1 MTTTE
6 PTIQSVTAET
16 LMGYRSFTG
25 QMSDGTI
32 QRLFG
37 YYIDELSFAAQ
48 ELVGLTAEQAG
59 DLFHRRD
66 VAYLRS

>member
-1 MTTTE
+1 
-6 PTIQSVTAET
+6 
-16 LMGYRSFTG
+16 
-25 QMSDGTI
+25 MSDGTSVH
-32 QRLFG
+32 LFS

>member
-16 LMGYRSFTG
+16 SMGYRTFTG

-48 ELVGLTAEQAG
+48 ELVGLTVEQAG

>member
-16 LMGYRSFTG
+16 MWGYRTFTG
-25 QMSDGTI
+25 QMSDGTS
-32 QRLFG
+32 QHLFG

-48 ELVGLTAEQAG
+48 ELVGMTAEQAG

>member
-16 LMGYRSFTG
+16 SMGYRTFTG
-25 QMSDGTI
+25 QMSDGSSE
-32 QRLFG
+32 RLFS
-37 YYIDELSFAAQ
+37 YYIDELAFDAQ